1 MITTEH
7 SSGDDQGVID
17 RLLSAARD
25 TRLRVKH
32 CWVATVGEHGEPHAR
47 VVSPIPSASGDDEW
61 TVWFLTSKASRKTA
75 DIRRDSRVTIG
86 YQDDQH
92 SAYAALA
99 GRGWIVEDRAELSRR
114 WSSSWNAVFPTGADD
129 LDAVF
134 VKVVVERIE
143 LWNLAH
149 KVTPAPFGK
158 CAAVLQRS
166 GAGPWAT
173 AS

>member
-1 MITTEH
+1 MITKDH
-7 SSGDDQGVID
+7 SSGDQGLID
-17 RLLSAARD
+17 RLLTAARD
-25 TRLRVKH
+25 TRLRAKH
-32 CWVATVGEHGEPHAR
+32 CWIATVGEHGEPHAR
-47 VVSPIPSASGDDEW
+47 IVSPIPGPSGDDEW

-75 DIRRDSRVTIG
+75 EIRRDGRVAIG

-92 SAYAALA
+92 SAYTTLA
-99 GRGWIVEDRAELSRR
+99 GRGWIVEDRWELARR
-114 WSSSWNAVFPTGADD
+114 WSSSWNAVFPKGADD

-134 VKVVVERIE
+134 VKVDVERIE
-143 LWNLAH
+143 LWNLAL